1 MRSCTIPSLRTLRR
15 KRAGQM
21 PVAGKADCIV
31 YWKEQKKL
39 LRRTVSRRKR
49 KGTVIALKIKTAS
62 MRYEDVL
69 ALPAPVHR
77 KPAKQRLLFRM
88 ILLFLSLR
96 DLWATRFTYRT
107 IGLEKLDRGEPCLVL
122 MNHSSFIDLKI
133 AARLLFTRPFHI
145 VCTSD
150 GFIGKRWLMR
160 SIGCIPARKFMTDVT
175 LVRDMVYAVRELKS
189 SVLMFPEA
197 SYSFDGTQTP
207 LPDSLGKCLK
217 LLKVPVVMIRTS
229 GAFARD
235 PLYNNLQLRKVRV
248 SAEVE
253 YLLSPEEIAVKTTQ
267 ELNRLLQEK
276 FCFDYFR
283 WQQDNRIRI
292 DEPFRADGLNRML
305 YKCPRCKTEGKMRGQ
320 GTRIRCECCKNEY
333 ELTEYGY
340 LQPVKGPEESLQSE
354 RTEAEGILQNEQT
367 EPDFTH
373 IPDWYLWERECVRE
387 ELMSGTYRL
396 EVPVV
401 IYMMVNEKCIY
412 RVGEGTLV
420 HSADGFHL
428 TGCDGKLDYVQEPQ
442 ASYSL
447 YSDFYWY
454 EIGDMIC
461 IGDAKRQYY
470 CFPQN
475 CGDIVAKTRLAA
487 EELYKLVKAN

>member
-1 MRSCTIPSLRTLRR
+1 MA
-15 KRAGQM
+15 RAVYGT
-21 PVAGKADCIV
+21 AGCGLGGLYSILEKTKDAFPAVVNCR
-31 YWKEQKKL
+31 E
-39 LRRTVSRRKR
+39 R
-49 KGTVIALKIKTAS
+49 KGTGIALKIKTAS

-77 KPAKQRLLFRM
+77 KPVRQRLLFRI
-88 ILLFLSLR
+88 ILLLLSVW
-96 DLWATRFTYRT
+96 DLWATRFTWRT

-150 GFIGKRWLMR
+150 GFVGKKWLMR

-253 YLLSPEEIAVKTTQ
+253 YLLSPEEIAAKSPQ
-267 ELNRLLQEK
+267 ELNLFLQEK
-276 FCFDYFR
+276 FSFDYFR
-283 WQQDNRIRI
+283 WQQDNKICI

-305 YKCPRCKTEGKMRGQ
+305 YKCPRCKTEGQMRGQ
-320 GTRIRCECCKNEY
+320 GTRLRCECCREEY

-340 LQPVKGPEESLQSE
+340 LRPVEE
-354 RTEAEGILQNEQT
+354 TEELIQT
-367 EPDFTH
+367 GKHFTH

-387 ELMSGTYRL
+387 ELISGTYRL

-412 RVGEGTLV
+412 RVGEGTLI
-420 HSADGFHL
+420 HSVNGFHL
-428 TGCDGKLDYVQEPQ
+428 TGCDGKLDYKQEPQ

-461 IGDAKRQYY
+461 IGDALRQYY

-487 EELYKLVKAN
+487 EELYKLVKVN

>member
-1 MRSCTIPSLRTLRR
+1 MA
-15 KRAGQM
+15 RAVYGT
-21 PVAGKADCIV
+21 AGCGPGGLYSILEKTKDAFPAVVNCR
-31 YWKEQKKL
+31 E
-39 LRRTVSRRKR
+39 R
-49 KGTVIALKIKTAS
+49 KGMGIALKIKTAS

-77 KPAKQRLLFRM
+77 KPVRQRLLFRI
-88 ILLFLSLR
+88 ILLLLSVW
-96 DLWATRFTYRT
+96 DLWATRFTWRT

-150 GFIGKRWLMR
+150 GFVGKKWLMR

-253 YLLSPEEIAVKTTQ
+253 YLLSPEEIAAKSPQ
-267 ELNRLLQEK
+267 ELNLFLQEK
-276 FCFDYFR
+276 FSFDYFR
-283 WQQDNRIRI
+283 WQQDNKICI

-305 YKCPRCKTEGKMRGQ
+305 YKCPRCKTEGQMRGQ
-320 GTRIRCECCKNEY
+320 GTRLRCECCREEY

-340 LQPVKGPEESLQSE
+340 LQPVE
-354 RTEAEGILQNEQT
+354 EAEELIQT
-367 EPDFTH
+367 GKHFTH

-387 ELMSGTYRL
+387 ELISGTYRL

-412 RVGEGTLV
+412 RVGEGTLI
-420 HSADGFHL
+420 HSVNGFHL
-428 TGCDGKLDYVQEPQ
+428 TGCDGKLDYKQEPQ

-461 IGDAKRQYY
+461 IGDALRQYY

-487 EELYKLVKAN
+487 EELYKLVKVN

>member
-1 MRSCTIPSLRTLRR
+1 MA
-15 KRAGQM
+15 RAVYGT
-21 PVAGKADCIV
+21 AGCGPGGLYSILEKTKDAFPAVVNCR
-31 YWKEQKKL
+31 E
-39 LRRTVSRRKR
+39 R
-49 KGTVIALKIKTAS
+49 KGTGIALKIKTAS

-77 KPAKQRLLFRM
+77 KPVRQRLLFRI
-88 ILLFLSLR
+88 ILLLLSVW
-96 DLWATRFTYRT
+96 DLWATRFTWRT

-150 GFIGKRWLMR
+150 GFVGKKWLMR

-253 YLLSPEEIAVKTTQ
+253 YLLSPEEIAAKSPQ
-267 ELNRLLQEK
+267 ELNLFLQEK
-276 FCFDYFR
+276 FSFDYFR
-283 WQQDNRIRI
+283 WQQDNKICI

-305 YKCPRCKTEGKMRGQ
+305 YKCPRCKTEGQMRGQ
-320 GTRIRCECCKNEY
+320 GTRLRCECCREEY

-340 LQPVKGPEESLQSE
+340 LRPVEE
-354 RTEAEGILQNEQT
+354 TEELIQT
-367 EPDFTH
+367 GKHFTH

-387 ELMSGTYRL
+387 ELISGTYRL

-412 RVGEGTLV
+412 RVGEGTLI
-420 HSADGFHL
+420 HSVNGFHL
-428 TGCDGKLDYVQEPQ
+428 TGCDGKLDYKQEPQ

-461 IGDAKRQYY
+461 IGDALRQYY

-487 EELYKLVKAN
+487 EELYKVVKVN

>member
-1 MRSCTIPSLRTLRR
+1 MKIIIFNHEICACALLATDSSCTEDN
-15 KRAGQM
+15 AE
-21 PVAGKADCIV
+21 
-31 YWKEQKKL
+31 KEQ
-39 LRRTVSRRKR
+39 R
-49 KGTVIALKIKTAS
+49 LKIKTAKMS
-62 MRYEDVL
+62 YEEVL
-69 ALPAPVHR
+69 ALPVPAHEKPV
-77 KPAKQRLLFRM
+77 KQRFIFRVLLAA
-88 ILLFLSLR
+88 LSLW
-96 DLWATRFTYRT
+96 DLWATHFTYRM
-107 IGLEKLDRGEPCLVL
+107 IDMDKLDKDEPCLVL

-133 AARLLFTRPFHI
+133 AIRLLCTRPFHI
-145 VCTSD
+145 ICTSD
-150 GFIGKRWLMR
+150 GFVGKRWLMR
-160 SIGCIPARKFMTDVT
+160 SLGCIPARKFMTDVT

-253 YLLSPEEIAVKTTQ
+253 YLLSPEEIAAKSPQ
-267 ELNRLLQEK
+267 ELNLFLQEK
-276 FCFDYFR
+276 FSFDYFR
-283 WQQDNRIRI
+283 WQQDNKICI

-305 YKCPRCKTEGKMRGQ
+305 YKCPRCKTEGQMRGQ
-320 GTRIRCECCKNEY
+320 GTRLRCECCREEY

-340 LQPVKGPEESLQSE
+340 LRPVEE
-354 RTEAEGILQNEQT
+354 TEELIQT
-367 EPDFTH
+367 GKHFTH

-387 ELMSGTYRL
+387 ELISGTYRL

-412 RVGEGTLV
+412 RVGEGTLI
-420 HSADGFHL
+420 HSVNGFHL
-428 TGCDGKLDYVQEPQ
+428 TGCDGKLDYKQEPQ

-461 IGDAKRQYY
+461 IGDALRQYY

-487 EELYKLVKAN
+487 EELYKLVKVN